1 MKMSFKASLGFFAT
15 LILTFIVLSGHKVS
29 AANLGAYTD
38 CFLAANGETHIQ
50 GVAASSLPNLSES
63 QPFVH
68 VTIQI
73 FQNGAL
79 IPFYD
84 AINDEPTNIRE
95 GSPAILT
102 DKFEH
107 IVRGK
112 SLNQGTDY
120 ILTGLIR
127 GTLDP
132 PTQMGG
138 TNVFFLG
145 IIPDRCKI
153 PPSAPPIGYFDSC
166 ALELGHT
173 VIRGWAYD
181 PDSTTTMDP
190 RVTISIKQYPVDS
203 AYPIGGQT
211 FSDKFL
217 RTAEIT
223 TFLNARGYAADPQ
236 VAPFGFEFIVPS
248 GMTKLNTYLLSGK
261 IQNVGGGP
269 DGTIAFDADPPA
281 GTNPFILSAIPQTCL
296 PDKPPSTPTTPKST
310 GPGGPGGADKTNY
323 ANSPKAVHQP
333 INVPTTDLTGFGA
346 SGSVSKVLN
355 LVLGLAG
362 GVALLVIV
370 VAGFRFVTS
379 QGNPDATAK
388 SRNTIIYALIGLVVC
403 TLAYS
408 IVTFVLERLS

>member
-15 LILTFIVLSGHKVS
+15 LILAFIVLSGHKVS
-29 AANLGAYTD
+29 AANLGAFTD
-38 CFLAANGETHIQ
+38 CFLYNGETHIQ
-50 GVAASSLPNLSES
+50 GVAASSLPNVSDS

-79 IPFYD
+79 TPFYESLQ
-84 AINDEPTNIRE
+84 DEPTNIRE

-107 IVRGK
+107 VVLGK
-112 SLNQGTDY
+112 SLNQGTVY

-132 PTQMGG
+132 PTPMGG

-145 IIPDRCKI
+145 VIPDRCLM

-166 ALELGHT
+166 ALELGNT

-181 PDSTTTMDP
+181 PDSATSPDP
-190 RVTISIKQYPVDS
+190 RVTISIKQYPVAS
-203 AYPIGGQT
+203 AFPIGGQT
-211 FSDKFL
+211 FTEKPL
-217 RTAEIT
+217 R
-223 TFLNARGYAADPQ
+223 
-236 VAPFGFEFIVPS
+236 
-248 GMTKLNTYLLSGK
+248 TKLNTYLLSGK
-261 IQNVGGGP
+261 IQNIGGGP
-269 DGTIAFDADPPA
+269 DGTIAFNADPPA

-296 PDKPPSTPTTPKST
+296 PDIPPSTPKTPNPD
-310 GPGGPGGADKTNY
+310 GPGGINKTDYSNL
-323 ANSPKAVHQP
+323 PKAVHQP

-370 VAGFRFVTS
+370 LAGFRFVTS

>member
-1 MKMSFKASLGFFAT
+1 MKTSFKASLGFFASI
-15 LILTFIVLSGHKVS
+15 ILTFIVLSGHKVS
-29 AANLGAYTD
+29 AANLGAFTD
-38 CFLAANGETHIQ
+38 CFLYNGETHIQ
-50 GVAASSLPNLSES
+50 GVAASSLPNVSDS

-79 IPFYD
+79 TPFYESLQ
-84 AINDEPTNIRE
+84 DEPTNIRE

-107 IVRGK
+107 VVLGK
-112 SLNQGTDY
+112 SLNQGTVY

-132 PTQMGG
+132 PTPMGG

-145 IIPDRCKI
+145 VIPDRCLM

-181 PDSTTTMDP
+181 PDSTFSIDP
-190 RVTISIKQYPVDS
+190 RVTISIKQYPVAS
-203 AYPIGGQT
+203 AFPIGGQT
-211 FSDKFL
+211 FTEKPL
-217 RTAEIT
+217 RTAEIH
-223 TFLNARGYAADPQ
+223 TFLNSRGYAFDPQ
-236 VAPFGFEFIVPS
+236 VEFFGFEFIVPS

-261 IQNVGGGP
+261 IQNIGGGP
-269 DGTIAFDADPPA
+269 DGTIAFSADPPA

-296 PDKPPSTPTTPKST
+296 PDKPPSTPTTPKPT

-323 ANSPKAVHQP
+323 SNSPKAVHQP

-408 IVTFVLERLS
+408 IVTFVVERLS